1 MQDLRIQKLSVG
13 RKRGSWSHSVGE
25 FRQLFII
32 IVVTLIIIMI
42 TIIIIIIIT
51 FIVIIILVE
60 IILDIHYHCLVKSFL
75 MSYWEGYSIYIW
87 RAADHIIAVI
97 YHLIIIRES
106 YWAHQHTFSISQSF
120 YELGYSILDYKKRLE
135 KMVYICYVM
144 LCYERFYR
152 FTVLCYEKNSC
163 FIMRGTH
170 MFHHSRSS
178 LRSHTYASNFFFLT
192 YHF

>member
-32 IVVTLIIIMI
+32 IIVTLIIIMI

-75 MSYWEGYSIYIW
+75 MSY
-87 RAADHIIAVI
+87 
-97 YHLIIIRES
+97 
-106 YWAHQHTFSISQSF
+106 
-120 YELGYSILDYKKRLE
+120 
-135 KMVYICYVM
+135 
-144 LCYERFYR
+144 
-152 FTVLCYEKNSC
+152 
-163 FIMRGTH
+163 
-170 MFHHSRSS
+170 
-178 LRSHTYASNFFFLT
+178 
-192 YHF
+192 